1 VSSGAANEVLLDF
14 GRGRRTGLDE
24 AVLAMSKSCAQL
36 EVILSRA
43 EERGARLLLTRLSP
57 AQHAQ
62 LAPRWT
68 AQLDY
73 CSVSQTAF
81 FGAIAPVAPV
91 SRVAIVAGGSSDAAV
106 VREAER
112 ALTYYGFASQLH
124 VDVGVAGLWR
134 LLQRID
140 ELRRFPVVIAIAGMD
155 AALPTVLAGLVPG
168 VIIAVPT
175 SVGYGAAEGGRTAL
189 HALLASCAQGI
200 TVVNIDNGFGAA
212 CAAVR
217 ALRARQWDPG
227 SPASASN
234 AASNEALTAGA
245 QADADAD
252 ACAAT
257 APLLVTS

>member
-1 VSSGAANEVLLDF
+1 MSSGAASEVLLDF
-14 GRGRRTGLDE
+14 ERRSRTGLDE
-24 AVLAMSKSCAQL
+24 AVLAMSKTREQL
-36 EVILSRA
+36 DVILSRA

-57 AQHAQ
+57 GQHAQ
-62 LAPRWT
+62 LRPRWT

-81 FGAIAPVAPV
+81 FGTVAPVASM

-112 ALTYYGFASQLH
+112 ALTYYGLASQLH

-140 ELRRFPVVIAIAGMD
+140 ELRRFPVLIAIAGMD

-175 SVGYGAAEGGRTAL
+175 SVGYGIAEGGRTAL
-189 HALLASCAQGI
+189 QALLASCAQGI

-217 ALRARQWDPG
+217 ALRARQWDSVPA
-227 SPASASN
+227 ASAS
-234 AASNEALTAGA
+234 SS
-245 QADADAD
+245 
-252 ACAAT
+252 T
-257 APLLVTS
+257 APSIVIS